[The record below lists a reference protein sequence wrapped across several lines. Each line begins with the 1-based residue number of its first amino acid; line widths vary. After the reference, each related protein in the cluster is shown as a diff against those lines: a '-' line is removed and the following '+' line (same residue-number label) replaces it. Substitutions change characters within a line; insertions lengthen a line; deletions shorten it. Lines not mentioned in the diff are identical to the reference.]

1 MVEGPVVLGHS
12 GLCSFASLVRLAH
25 VPVLGL
31 AWSVV
36 HTGYEVCCM
45 LRCGVSVMCEDTSCE
60 YACELITGLWR
71 NRQVLLVVAIQ
82 STGATAA
89 CSLVYLQHAALCIC
103 LVLDLR
109 VLLMCLSCLTCV
121 TGPVLSHPCT
131 CGHFLTSPA
140 VHSSATCTLASS
152 MQPSDVAS
160 GGGGNSARCHLHGWM
175 HTHQLRLWT
184 TVVMLSISIGRQV
197 KGTCVVQCESVP

>member
-1 MVEGPVVLGHS
+1 MEGPVVLGHS

-71 NRQVLLVVAIQ
+71 NRQVLLVVAIH

-89 CSLVYLQHAALCIC
+89 CSLVYLPRAG
-103 LVLDLR
+103 
-109 VLLMCLSCLTCV
+109 S
-121 TGPVLSHPCT
+121 
-131 CGHFLTSPA
+131 
-140 VHSSATCTLASS
+140 SSAPHVPV
-152 MQPSDVAS
+152 MSDVCNWA
-160 GGGGNSARCHLHGWM
+160 
-175 HTHQLRLWT
+175 
-184 TVVMLSISIGRQV
+184 
-197 KGTCVVQCESVP
+197 CVVASMHVWTLPNITSCA